1 MSVEMLDRVL
11 AKCTAEAKVMLA
23 QLYFL
28 NQPFLL
34 QHMPQMVACCHKYRV
49 PVLLSSNLNV
59 FKNAPAILAEAPDKL
74 MLSVSGWTQ
83 EISSG
88 IIAGAISRPSK
99 RTWLRLLHCV
109 NEGLMFRLAGT
120 IIDITNMKLP

>member
-1 MSVEMLDRVL
+1 M
-11 AKCTAEAKVMLA
+11 
-23 QLYFL
+23 
-28 NQPFLL
+28 
-34 QHMPQMVACCHKYRV
+34 

-83 EISSG
+83 GIYERYHRGGNIETVKKNMAEVAALRKRGTQEI
-88 IIAGAISRPSK
+88 
-99 RTWLRLLHCV
+99 
-109 NEGLMFRLAGT
+109 RLAGT